1 MTRESGECR
10 MLLESGPTPETQ
22 SLPRPIR
29 HDVALQGATEPTI
42 ESGPICDSPQRSVNR
57 ADAIAA
63 VRQLLA
69 AVGEDPDRP
78 ELARTPGRVAD
89 VFTELFSGIGVDP
102 ADALGTPL
110 DNLSTDEIGDLVA
123 LTGIRFTSVCEHH
136 LLPFTGTADVYYAPD
151 QRIAGLSRIAAVVES
166 AARRPQLQERFGTDI
181 AHAVMTALQP
191 HGVMVRVEAT
201 HGCVAHAAPNAADS
215 RAVTIARLGDIS
227 GGALQLALRE
237 TRDI

>member
-1 MTRESGECR
+1 
-10 MLLESGPTPETQ
+10 MLLDGGPTPETQ
-22 SLPRPIR
+22 SLPQQIR
-29 HDVALQGATEPTI
+29 RVASLQNATEATAA
-42 ESGPICDSPQRSVNR
+42 SGPTRDSSQRSVNR
-57 ADAIAA
+57 ADAITA
-63 VRQLLA
+63 VRQLLI

-78 ELARTPGRVAD
+78 ELARTPQRVAD
-89 VFTELFSGIGVDP
+89 MFTDLFSAIGEDP
-102 ADALGTPL
+102 AAALGTPL

-136 LLPFTGTADVYYAPD
+136 LLPFTGTADIFYAPD

-181 AHAVMTALQP
+181 AQAVMTALQP

-201 HGCVAHAAPNAADS
+201 HGCVAHAAPRAAGS

-227 GGALQLALRE
+227 QVALQLALRE
-237 TRDI
+237 NRDL

>member
-1 MTRESGECR
+1 

-22 SLPRPIR
+22 SLPRPFHR
-29 HDVALQGATEPTI
+29 VASLQDATEQAV
-42 ESGPICDSPQRSVNR
+42 ESGENRESPQRSVNR

-63 VRQLLA
+63 VRQLLT
-69 AVGEDPDRP
+69 AVGEDPDRA

-89 VFTELFSGIGVDP
+89 MFTDLFSGIGVDP
-102 ADALGTPL
+102 AVAMGTPL

-136 LLPFTGTADVYYAPD
+136 LLPFMGTADVFYTPD

-166 AARRPQLQERFGTDI
+166 AARRPQLQERFGMDI
-181 AHAVMTALQP
+181 AQAVMTALQP

-201 HGCVAHAAPNAADS
+201 HGCVAHASPSAAGS

-227 GGALQLALRE
+227 GVALQLALHE
-237 TRDI
+237 TR